1 MDNSALFFLLVCSC
15 RVSSHNKKPTLDV
28 YYRDVNTVIYELR
41 IWMLVY
47 VPNAVPDGSGTAN
60 LTPLGDAGDSAR
72 PHLEAGG
79 PHFRK
84 HKHRCP

>member
-1 MDNSALFFLLVCSC
+1 MSTTEMSIRLYMN
-15 RVSSHNKKPTLDV
+15 
-28 YYRDVNTVIYELR
+28 YENG
-41 IWMLVY
+41 MLVY
-47 VPNAVPDGSGTAN
+47 VPNAVPDGSGIAN
-60 LTPLGDAGDSAR
+60 LTPLGDAGNSAR